1 MKIRKLVTISPA
13 MNIVG
18 GLAYK
23 TPLRRSHLVRRWYHA
38 GRQTLYAAKDV
49 GGGFQVEFGN
59 FKFSPAKQP
68 EKTDVQ
74 KKKPLASEHT
84 GIRVNAVPRQ
94 QVVVVRET
102 FEKARGHLTDPY
114 KQRDRAK
121 SQKHNGKNSLKDEQ
135 KHSSKNSLK
144 DEKRPKGKYANNSK
158 NSLKDEKRPKG
169 KYVNAVDE
177 ASGRHSRRLASEL
190 DDDDFDDAADELDEL
205 DELDGLFGD
214 LGGQRERSRRSQ
226 KSKRKKK
233 DPYRF
238 RIDTPALPIPAFIT
252 VTNLASLLGVRQQL
266 LVRSLRK
273 MGFDNTDFNHVLDYE
288 VASLIAMEY
297 GFEPETVSDGED
309 LVAQPPPTDKDTL
322 PPRPPFVTIMGH
334 VDHGKT
340 TILDYLRK
348 SRVAA
353 TEHGGITQHI
363 GAFSVPLSNGQRIT
377 FLDTP
382 GHAAFLKMRQR
393 GANITDIVV
402 LVVAADDSVMPQTEE
417 AIKHANNSNVPIIVA
432 INKVDKPNIN
442 IERVMQDLA
451 TKAVYVEG
459 YGGDTMAVPV
469 SGLTGQGIPD
479 LEEAILT
486 LSEIL
491 DLRANPKGNAEG
503 WIIESQPKK
512 GRGNTATLVIRRGTL
527 KPGSYLV
534 AGTGYAR
541 VRSLRDEY
549 GNSIDQAE
557 PGQPVE
563 VDGWKS
569 LPEAGDEVLQANSE
583 QHAKDVVEQRLKKLE
598 LKQASKDIEVINEK
612 RRVDRIEREDKPGQ
626 SRRSFRAAKAATPQL
641 IDSVHHDD
649 GPKVRNYVLKADVS
663 GSVEAVRDAIK
674 DIGNDEVKC
683 SVVHSDVGPPTES
696 DVLLAEVSN
705 ADILCFNVDPDRDLL
720 ATATKHN
727 VKIVSHT
734 IIYHLVQDVTKSVSE
749 LLDPIIETKVN
760 GEAEIR
766 AIFTFTVKKSVTK
779 IAGCRIS
786 NGTAKRG
793 STVRVLRNKNVIFD
807 GMLDSLKQGQHDA
820 TELAK
825 GNECGMTF
833 KGFDG
838 FEEGDVVQFYE
849 EVALPRYL

>member
-1 MKIRKLVTISPA
+1 

-18 GLAYK
+18 GLVYK

-38 GRQTLYAAKDV
+38 GQQTLYAAKGSKSV
-49 GGGFQVEFGN
+49 QGGGFEVEFGN
-59 FKFSPAKQP
+59 YKFSPAKET
-68 EKTDVQ
+68 EKTSLH
-74 KKKPLASEHT
+74 KKTAPAAENARKTNLHKKITPAAGHTRIKNAAPPQASPVFIPED
-84 GIRVNAVPRQ
+84 
-94 QVVVVRET
+94 T
-102 FEKARGHLTDPY
+102 FEKARQPRTGPL
-114 KQRDRAK
+114 KERDRAK
-121 SQKHNGKNSLKDEQ
+121 NQKH
-135 KHSSKNSLK
+135 
-144 DEKRPKGKYANNSK
+144 NSK
-158 NSLKDEKRPKG
+158 NSLKDEKRPKSQ
-169 KYVNAVDE
+169 YVNKVDQETSRHFRRLESERDSDDVDDVDDAVDE
-177 ASGRHSRRLASEL
+177 FDEY
-190 DDDDFDDAADELDEL
+190 DDDFE
-205 DELDGLFGD
+205 ELDGLFGD
-214 LGGQRERSRRSQ
+214 VGDRNQSERKRRQ
-226 KSKRKKK
+226 KSKKKK
-233 DPYRF
+233 KNPYRI
-238 RIDTPALPIPAFIT
+238 RIGTPSLPIPAFIT
-252 VTNLASLLGVRQQL
+252 VSNLASLLGVRQQL
-266 LVRSLRK
+266 LVKSLRK
-273 MGFDNTDFNHVLDYE
+273 MGFETTDFNHVLDYE

-297 GFEPETVSDGED
+297 GFEPQTVSDGED
-309 LVAQPPPTDKDTL
+309 LVAQPPSQDKDTL

-363 GAFSVPLSNGQRIT
+363 GAFSVPLSNGQQIT

-382 GHAAFLKMRQR
+382 GHAAFLKMRKR

-417 AIKHANNSNVPIIVA
+417 AIKHANSSNVPIIVA
-432 INKVDKPNIN
+432 INKVDKPNVN

-479 LEEAILT
+479 LEEAILA

-491 DLRANPKGNAEG
+491 DLRADPTGNAEG

-512 GRGNTATLVIRRGTL
+512 GRGNTATVVIRRGIL

-549 GNSIDQAE
+549 GNSIKQAG

-563 VDGWKS
+563 VDGWKN

-583 QHAKDVVEQRLKKLE
+583 QHAKEVVDHRLKKLE
-598 LKQASKDIEVINEK
+598 LKQAAKDIDVINEK
-612 RRVDRIEREDKPGQ
+612 RRVDRIEREDKADQ
-626 SRRSFRAAKAATPQL
+626 SRGPFKGPARGTAPQL
-641 IDSVHHDD
+641 IDSAKDD
-649 GPKVRNYVLKADVS
+649 GLRVRHYVLKADVS
-663 GSVEAVRDAIK
+663 GSVEAVRDAIQ
-674 DIGNDEVKC
+674 DIGNDRVKC
-683 SVVHSDVGPPTES
+683 GVVHSDVGPPTES

-705 ADILCFNVDPDRDLL
+705 ADILCFNVRPDRDLL
-720 ATATKHN
+720 ATAAKHN

-734 IIYHLVQDVTKSVSE
+734 IIYHLIEDVTKSVAE

-760 GEAEIR
+760 AEAEVR
-766 AIFTFTVKKSVTK
+766 AIFTFTVKKDQTR

-793 STVRVLRNKNVIFD
+793 SAVRILRNKNVIFD
-807 GMLDSLKQGQHDA
+807 GMLDSLKQGKHDA
-820 TELAK
+820 TELSK
-825 GNECGMTF
+825 GTECGMTF
-833 KGFDG
+833 KDFDK
-838 FEEGDVVQFYE
+838 FEEGDIVQFYE
-849 EVALPRYL
+849 NVAVPQYL